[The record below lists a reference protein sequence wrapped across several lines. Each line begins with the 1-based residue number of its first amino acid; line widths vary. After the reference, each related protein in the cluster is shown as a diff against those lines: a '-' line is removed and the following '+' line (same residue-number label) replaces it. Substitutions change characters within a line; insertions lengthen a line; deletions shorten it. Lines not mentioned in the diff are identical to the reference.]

1 MLNKIIIIIAI
12 AVVIT
17 SIITIPSLTEQFVD
31 AKSPKKIHF
40 TQTISSSQ
48 DPGKGHES
56 HQIAIILSP
65 NEGTL
70 YDGSLTYTASEPVQ
84 VVVLHEIL
92 NEQAKGQPTWT
103 VDGKTTYGLSL
114 IEPETNSGTLEF
126 TGAALALHSSKSN
139 QFTVTVSVDGWIRG
153 QPTEVIMQKL
163 EIQKEEP
170 SLQLSRANVPAKI
183 PMHLGTF
190 EGESVYYIMTDSND
204 ETYAEHITKKQNW
217 KVELA
222 PPLANTPK
230 SALDDVYVFENGI
243 SGNGI
248 HGYQVELFTSTPSQ
262 PDEYSAL
269 RTITEVTWKTGQTA
283 EVLESIEAIN
293 EAVEGKRVELEQ
305 TDVVINMPHIVWP
318 DGEMIVKEDTTLTH
332 DTPYDGGQV
341 LEINKEN
348 MTATFIAHRGWGPDG
363 ATIYYI
369 VTDATPKGPA
379 EMMGVIDSPTSANL
393 IANSAA
399 VDLYQF
405 MDGIKGSGP
414 LGFQPGIAS
423 AATGDENYSPMWRI
437 FMVSWNE
444 PENAVVLETKSD
456 IDHFQSEGLISVNL
470 ARPMNSEHIVNCPF
484 IDPFQSTN
492 STSVNG

>member
-1 MLNKIIIIIAI
+1 LNKIIIIIAI

-17 SIITIPSLTEQFVD
+17 SIIAIPSFTEEFAD
-31 AKSPKKIHF
+31 AKSLKKIHF

-56 HQIAIILSP
+56 HQLAIILSP

-84 VVVLHEIL
+84 VTILHEML

-114 IEPETNSGTLEF
+114 IEPEQNSGTIEF
-126 TGAALALHSSKSN
+126 TGGALALHSTKSN
-139 QFTVTVSVDGWIRG
+139 QFTATVSVDGWIRG

-163 EIQKEEP
+163 EIKKEEP
-170 SLQLSRANVPAKI
+170 SLKLSRTNVPAII

-190 EGESVYYIMTDSND
+190 EGESVHYIITDTND
-204 ETYAEHITKKQNW
+204 ETYAELITEKQNW

-222 PPLANTPK
+222 PPLANTTK
-230 SALDDVYVFENGI
+230 SVLDDVYVFKDGI

-248 HGYQVELFTSTPSQ
+248 HGFQDELFASTPSQ
-262 PDEYSAL
+262 VDQYSAL
-269 RTITEVTWKTGQTA
+269 RTITEVSWKTGQTA
-283 EVLESIEAIN
+283 EVLESVESLKEA
-293 EAVEGKRVELEQ
+293 EEGARLELEQ
-305 TDVVINMPHIVWP
+305 IDVVINMPQIVWP
-318 DGEMIVKEDTTLTH
+318 DGQMKVKENMTLTH

-341 LEINKEN
+341 LEINNEN
-348 MTATFIAHRGWGPDG
+348 MTVTFIAHRGWGPDG
-363 ATIYYI
+363 TTIYYI

-379 EMMGVIDSPTSANL
+379 EMMGVVNSPTSANL

-423 AATGDENYSPMWRI
+423 AALGDENYSPMWRI
-437 FMVSWNE
+437 FIISWNE
-444 PENAVVLETKSD
+444 PEKALVLETKSD
-456 IDHFQSEGLISVNL
+456 IDQFQSEGQISVSL
-470 ARPMNSEHIVNCPF
+470 ARPMNSEHIVNSPF

-492 STSVNG
+492 STSENG

>member
-1 MLNKIIIIIAI
+1 MNKIIIIIAI
-12 AVVIT
+12 AIVIT
-17 SIITIPSLTEQFVD
+17 SIIAIPSFTEQFVD
-31 AKSPKKIHF
+31 AKSLKKIHF

-70 YDGSLTYTASEPVQ
+70 YDGSLTYTASEPVK
-84 VVVLHEIL
+84 VAILHEIL
-92 NEQAKGQPTWT
+92 TEQAKGQPTWT
-103 VDGKTTYGLSL
+103 VDGKTMYGLSV
-114 IEPETNSGTLEF
+114 IEPELNSGTLEF
-126 TGAALALHSSKSN
+126 TGAALALHSTKSN
-139 QFTVTVSVDGWIRG
+139 EFTVTVSVDGWIRG

-170 SLQLSRANVPAKI
+170 SLKLSRANVPAII

-190 EGESVYYIMTDSND
+190 ESESVYYIITDTND
-204 ETYAEHITKKQNW
+204 ETYADLITEKQNW

-243 SGNGI
+243 FGNGI
-248 HGYQVELFTSTPSQ
+248 HGFQAELFASTPSQ
-262 PDEYSAL
+262 VEQYSAL
-269 RTITEVTWKTGQTA
+269 RTVTEVSWKSGQTA
-283 EVLESIEAIN
+283 EVLESVESIKEA
-293 EAVEGKRVELEQ
+293 EEGARIELEKI
-305 TDVVINMPHIVWP
+305 DVVINMPQIVWP
-318 DGEMIVKEDTTLTH
+318 EGQIVVKDDKTLTH

-363 ATIYYI
+363 STIYYI

-379 EMMGVIDSPTSANL
+379 EMMGVINSPTSANL

-423 AATGDENYSPMWRI
+423 ATTGDENYSPMWRI
-437 FMVSWNE
+437 FIVSWNE
-444 PENAVVLETKSD
+444 PENALVLETKSD
-456 IDHFQSEGLISVNL
+456 IDQFQSEGQISVSL

-492 STSVNG
+492 STSENG